1 MKSHDVRFWEMRTN
15 RVVKDGKSV
24 VISYTVRWMVAG
36 REKSKNFT
44 KKALATRHL
53 GKLNQAADNGEAFD
67 VDTGLPDSM
76 ARERSGLTWYQHARE
91 YIDYRWADLSA
102 KGRLSVVEGLV
113 AVTVVLV
120 KPGKGAPDPAVLRR
134 ALRKWAF
141 NTAHRDDPIP
151 EAEAA
156 ALRWIAKASVPLTAL
171 DEERTISKA
180 LSACAHR
187 LDGKPAAAEYY
198 RRRRRALYGAM
209 KWAVREKRLSANL
222 LDDKSQLDWK
232 PPEVVVELNRR
243 RVPNPA
249 QMRALLDAI
258 KSVGT
263 TQGPRLVALFAC
275 MYYAMLRPSEAFALT
290 MDACHLPDE
299 GWGYLEIDEARSDGG
314 REWTDDGAVHETR
327 GLKGRPRKTVR
338 RIPIP
343 PVLVELLRAHLDEFG
358 TDDDGRLFR
367 TFRGG
372 VYQRS
377 TLWQVL
383 DKARRKAFSAAQV
396 KSPLARRPY
405 DFRHAGVSLRLN
417 AGTPATNVAEWAG
430 HSVEVLQRVYAHC
443 LDGHDDRWFEKI
455 DAALVG

>member
-1 MKSHDVRFWEMRTN
+1 MRSHDVRFWGIKPNKVTR
-15 RVVKDGKSV
+15 DGKTV
-24 VISYTVRWMVAG
+24 VRSHTVRWTVAG
-36 REKSKNFT
+36 REKSKTFT

-53 GKLNQAADNGEAFD
+53 GRLNQAADNGEAFD

-76 ARERSGLTWYQHARE
+76 ARERSERTRYTHACE
-91 YIDYRWADLSA
+91 YIDHRWPDLSA

-113 AVTVVLV
+113 AVTVALV
-120 KPGKGAPDPAVLRR
+120 KPGKEAPDAAVLRR

-156 ALRWIAKASVPLTAL
+156 ALRWIAKASVALTAL
-171 DEERTISKA
+171 DEERTITKA
-180 LSACAHR
+180 LSACAHK

-198 RRRRRALYGAM
+198 RRRRRALYGAL
-209 KWAVREKRLSANL
+209 KWAVREKRLSVNL
-222 LDDKSQLDWK
+222 LDDKTQLDWR

-243 RVPNPA
+243 RVPNPV
-249 QMRALLDAI
+249 QVRALLDAI
-258 KSVGT
+258 KGVGE

-275 MYYAMLRPSEAFALT
+275 MYYAMLRPSEAMALT
-290 MDACHLPDE
+290 KDACHLPNE
-299 GWGYLEIDEARSDGG
+299 GWGYLEIDEAMSDGG
-314 REWTDDGAVHETR
+314 REWTDDGEVHEKR

-343 PVLVELLRAHLDEFG
+343 PALVKLLREHLAEFG
-358 TDDDGRLFR
+358 TDEHGRLFR
-367 TFRGG
+367 TVRGG

-383 DKARRKAFSAAQV
+383 DKARSKAFTPAQI
-396 KSPLARRPY
+396 KSLLARKPY

-417 AGTPATNVAEWAG
+417 AGTPPTNVAEWAG
-430 HSVEVLQRVYAHC
+430 HSVEILQRVYAHC
-443 LDGHDDRWFEKI
+443 LDGHDERWFDRI